1 MNKSQLLV
9 APDAIQY
16 LSPDDQKY
24 AQIYLKK
31 EYPGIIY
38 HSEIDSYEYRGIMFD
53 YFKSGTRFDLN
64 GSLNGNGSYLLID
77 KDDPKLWLFTY
88 GNQEERWNDY
98 IKTKNKWT
106 IQNKPKSLWT

>member
-77 KDDPKLWLFTY
+77 KEIIKQKIDSKQLLKRILSEY
-88 GNQEERWNDY
+88 KEEREDIFNNH
-98 IKTKNKWT
+98 KL
-106 IQNKPKSLWT
+106 P